1 MAPTSSHHRCV
12 HANRY
17 WPPFPDSLPDLGAF
31 VSACV
36 TIRYRG
42 VVRAPRWRRRPAYS
56 GRVTGR
62 VPPRIT
68 LISKPGCH
76 LCDQAREVIER
87 VARDVGV
94 QWVERSILDDAE
106 LSAAYSEQIP
116 VTLVDGAQHDYWR
129 VDESRLRVALGNT
142 GSADVPGR

>member
-1 MAPTSSHHRCV
+1 M
-12 HANRY
+12 
-17 WPPFPDSLPDLGAF
+17 
-31 VSACV
+31 
-36 TIRYRG
+36 
-42 VVRAPRWRRRPAYS
+42 
-56 GRVTGR
+56 TGR

-76 LCDQAREVIER
+76 LCDQVREVIER

-94 QWVERSILDDAE
+94 QWVERSILDDPG
-106 LSAAYSEQIP
+106 LSAEYWEQIP

-142 GSADVPGR
+142 GSADAPGG